1 MLTRE
6 DHGRV
11 VGHITIPAGVIKR
24 ELYECAA
31 WYRDHALTP
40 GTYPVTL
47 NIRSRGTWTG
57 ERWIEFERDCY
68 LTALDVPSTIV
79 GAYLGSLFGG
89 VPIGPDR
96 TGPRE
101 IGQPSTCHHRVGF
114 AYTLEELNAALPA
127 DLILNI

>member
-6 DHGRV
+6 HHGRV
-11 VGHITIPAGVIKR
+11 VGHITIPPGVIKR

-31 WYRDHALTP
+31 WFRDHALTP
-40 GTYPVTL
+40 GTYPVVL
-47 NIRSRGTWTG
+47 NIRHLNTFNG
-57 ERWIEFERDCY
+57 ERTVEVGWDCY
-68 LTALDVPSTIV
+68 LTALNVPSTIV
-79 GAYLGSLFGG
+79 AAYLGSLFGG

-101 IGQPSTCHHRVGF
+101 IGQPSACHHRVGY

-127 DLILNI
+127 DLILSI